1 MSRQDIV
8 GSGLHSSQ
16 DTSDIVVDRK
26 AACEEAEKDPRKV
39 IMGTTPSGLYG
50 QDDSVCVYWSQ
61 PAPDPAKPLKWECF
75 NDVSRHSYRWHLG
88 CILLKTPAVSLLTGH
103 LRSDCR
109 PVARGV

>member
-1 MSRQDIV
+1 MSRHDIV

-39 IMGTTPSGLYG
+39 IMGTTPSGLHG

-61 PAPDPAKPLKWECF
+61 PTTRRAK
-75 NDVSRHSYRWHLG
+75 
-88 CILLKTPAVSLLTGH
+88 SLLPAAECTPGQMWH
-103 LRSDCR
+103 PFEHWTPTRASASGL
-109 PVARGV
+109 PNG

>member
-1 MSRQDIV
+1 M
-8 GSGLHSSQ
+8 HSSQ

-39 IMGTTPSGLYG
+39 IMGTTPSGLHG

-75 NDVSRHSYRWHLG
+75 NDVSRHDIAGIWVAFFSRRQRYR
-88 CILLKTPAVSLLTGH
+88 C
-103 LRSDCR
+103 
-109 PVARGV
+109 